1 MKTKHVL
8 ILSLIGNLALA
19 ATLIILWRCSPAT
32 PETQASTSEVS
43 NAAPEPSGTAI
54 KTLAA
59 SKFSLPWRAIE
70 SDDYHQYVANLRAV
84 GCPEW
89 VVRDVIAA
97 AVDGLYLQKSK
108 TNVVASPPWAG
119 ASRRRADALA
129 QSAIFSAT
137 RAEKQALLQ
146 ELLGYE
152 WNIRADDIWN
162 QNYTASLMLG
172 FLSDEKEIQVAALV
186 EKYKGLAGNIRAANV
201 VLIDEDLA
209 RLQELYHGLVAE
221 TSRMVNSWELG
232 ELEARVQAFY
242 ILPGDDIHFDGVAI
256 TGAELREI
264 ARASKVLKNEVRNQ
278 FLGDENLSELEQA
291 QREADFLRQVEKLL
305 SPGQF
310 ADFQRAQDDRFREIY
325 HFTQD
330 HNVSKDTAVKIYET
344 RRAAEDEAG
353 RVAADNQLS
362 AEEKASA
369 LAVLKTTTANAIS
382 FTLGNAAGD
391 YFEGPGQWLENLA
404 APRQGGTP

>member
-1 MKTKHVL
+1 MKAKRVL
-8 ILSLIGNLALA
+8 ILSLIGNLALV
-19 ATLIILWRCSPAT
+19 ATLIILWRGLTAT
-32 PETQASTSEVS
+32 PETTASMPEVS
-43 NAAPEPSGTAI
+43 NATPEPSQSTI
-54 KTLAA
+54 KTPTAA
-59 SKFSLPWRAIE
+59 KLTLPWRAIE

-97 AVDGLYLQKSK
+97 AVDGLYLEKSK
-108 TNVVASPPWAG
+108 TNFVSSPPWAG
-119 ASRRRADALA
+119 AGRRRADATA
-129 QSAIFSAT
+129 QSEILSAS

-146 ELLGYE
+146 ELLGYD

-162 QNYTASLMLG
+162 QDYTASLMLG
-172 FLSDEKEIQVAALV
+172 FLTDEKEIQVAALV
-186 EKYKGLAGNIRAANV
+186 EKYKGLVGNIRAANA

-221 TSRMVNSWELG
+221 ASRTVNSWELG

-264 ARASKVLKNEVRNQ
+264 VRASKVLKNEVRNQ
-278 FLGDENLSELEQA
+278 FLGDENLSEQEQA
-291 QREADFLRQVEKLL
+291 SREAEFKQQVEKLL

-310 ADFQRAQDDRFREIY
+310 ADFQRAQDDRFREIN
-325 HFTQD
+325 HFIQD
-330 HNVSKDTAVKIYET
+330 HNLSQDTAVKLYEA
-344 RRAAEDEAG
+344 RRAAETEAG

-362 AEEKASA
+362 AADKAAA
-369 LAVLKTTTANAIS
+369 LNSLKTTTANAMS
-382 FTLGNAAGD
+382 SVLGNASD
-391 YFEGPGQWLENLA
+391 EYLEGPGQWLDNLA
-404 APRQGGTP
+404 APPQGGTP

>member
-1 MKTKHVL
+1 MKAKRVL

-19 ATLIILWRCSPAT
+19 ATLIILWRGSPAML
-32 PETQASTSEVS
+32 ETQASTPEVS
-43 NAAPEPSGTAI
+43 STALEPSRTAI
-54 KTLAA
+54 QTPAA
-59 SKFSLPWRAIE
+59 SKLTLSWRTIE
-70 SDDYHQYVANLRAV
+70 SDDYRQYVANLRAV

-108 TNVVASPPWAG
+108 TNFVASPPWAG
-119 ASRRRADALA
+119 ASRRRSDAIA
-129 QSAIFSAT
+129 QSAIFSAS

-152 WNIRADDIWN
+152 WNIRADDLWN

-186 EKYKGLAGNIRAANV
+186 EKYKGMAGNIRAANV
-201 VLIDEDLA
+201 VLIDEDMA

-256 TGAELREI
+256 NGTELREI
-264 ARASKVLKNEVRNQ
+264 ARASKILKNEVRNQ
-278 FLGDENLSELEQA
+278 FLGDENLSEQEQA
-291 QREADFLRQVEKLL
+291 RREADFLRQVEKLL

-310 ADFQRAQDDRFREIY
+310 ADFQRAQDEHFREIY

-330 HNVSKDTAVKIYET
+330 HNVSKDTADKIYET

-362 AEEKASA
+362 AEDKAAA
-369 LAVLKTTTANAIS
+369 LDALKTTTANAIS
-382 FTLGNAAGD
+382 STLGDAAAD
-391 YFEGPGQWLENLA
+391 YLEGPGQWLENLA
-404 APRQGGTP
+404 APRQDRTP

>member
-1 MKTKHVL
+1 VKAKRVL
-8 ILSLIGNLALA
+8 ILSLIGNLALV
-19 ATLIILWRCSPAT
+19 ATLIILWHGSSAT
-32 PETQASTSEVS
+32 PETPALTPEVS
-43 NAAPEPSGTAI
+43 NIAPEPSRTAI
-54 KTLAA
+54 KTPAA
-59 SKFSLPWRAIE
+59 FRLTLPWRAIE
-70 SDDYHQYVANLRAV
+70 SNDYHQYVANLRAV

-97 AVDGLYLQKSK
+97 AVDGLYLQKSR
-108 TNVVASPPWAG
+108 TNFVASPPWAG

-129 QSAIFSAT
+129 QSAIFSAA

-162 QNYTASLMLG
+162 QNYTATLMLG
-172 FLSDEKEIQVAALV
+172 FLSDDKVIQVAALV
-186 EKYKGLAGNIRAANV
+186 EKYKGLVGNIRAATG

-221 TSRMVNSWELG
+221 ASQMVNSWELD

-256 TGAELREI
+256 TGVELREI
-264 ARASKVLKNEVRNQ
+264 ARASTVLKNEVRNQ
-278 FLGDENLSELEQA
+278 FLGDENLSEQEQA
-291 QREADFLRQVEKLL
+291 RREADFLRQVEKLL

-330 HNVSKDTAVKIYET
+330 HKVSKDTAIKIYET
-344 RRAAEDEAG
+344 RRAAESEAG
-353 RVAADNQLS
+353 RVTTDNQLS
-362 AEEKASA
+362 SEEKAAA
-369 LAVLKTTTANAIS
+369 LDALKTTTANAIS
-382 FTLGNAAGD
+382 SVLGNASGE
-391 YFEGPGQWLENLA
+391 YLEGPGQWLESLA
-404 APRQGGTP
+404 ASRQGGTP

>member
-1 MKTKHVL
+1 VKAKRVL
-8 ILSLIGNLALA
+8 LLSLIGNLALA
-19 ATLIILWRCSPAT
+19 ATLIILWRGLPAM
-32 PETQASTSEVS
+32 PETQASTPEVS
-43 NAAPEPSGTAI
+43 NAAPEPSRSAI
-54 KTLAA
+54 KTPAA
-59 SKFSLPWRAIE
+59 SKLTLPWRAIE

-108 TNVVASPPWAG
+108 TNFVSSPPWAG
-119 ASRRRADALA
+119 ASRRRADAIA
-129 QSAIFSAT
+129 QSAIFSAS

-152 WNIRADDIWN
+152 WKIRADEIWN

-172 FLSDEKEIQVAALV
+172 FLSDDKEIQVAALV
-186 EKYKGLAGNIRAANV
+186 EKYKRLVGNIRAANV

-209 RLQELYHGLVAE
+209 RLQELYDGLVAE

-256 TGAELREI
+256 TGPELREI
-264 ARASKVLKNEVRNQ
+264 VQASKILKNEVRNQ
-278 FLGDENLSELEQA
+278 FLGDENLSEQEQA
-291 QREADFLRQVEKLL
+291 RREKDFLRQVEKLL

-310 ADFQRAQDDRFREIY
+310 ADFQRAQDDYFREIY

-330 HNVSKDTAVKIYET
+330 HNVTKDAAVKIYGA

-362 AEEKASA
+362 AEEKVSA
-369 LAVLKTTTANAIS
+369 LGALKTTTANAIS
-382 FTLGNAAGD
+382 SVLGNASGE
-391 YFEGPGQWLENLA
+391 YLEGPGQWLDNLA
-404 APRQGGTP
+404 APPQGGTP

>member
-1 MKTKHVL
+1 MKAKRVL
-8 ILSLIGNLALA
+8 SLSLIGNLALA
-19 ATLIILWRCSPAT
+19 ATLIILWRGSPAAPGRPATAPEESNAT
-32 PETQASTSEVS
+32 PEPSQST
-43 NAAPEPSGTAI
+43 I
-54 KTLAA
+54 KTPAA
-59 SKFSLPWRAIE
+59 SKLTLPWRAIE
-70 SDDYHQYVANLRAV
+70 SDDYHQYVANLRGV

-97 AVDGLYLQKSK
+97 AVDGLYLKKSE
-108 TNVVASPPWAG
+108 TNFVVSPPWAG
-119 ASRRRADALA
+119 AGRRRADAIA
-129 QSAIFSAT
+129 QSAISSAS

-152 WNIRADDIWN
+152 WNIRADDLWN

-172 FLSDEKEIQVAALV
+172 FLSDDKEMQVAALV
-186 EKYKGLAGNIRAANV
+186 EKYQGRVGNIRAVNA

-209 RLQELYHGLVAE
+209 RLQKLYDGLMAE
-221 TSRMVNSWELG
+221 VSRAVNAWELG

-264 ARASKVLKNEVRNQ
+264 VRASTVLKNEVRNR
-278 FLGDENLSELEQA
+278 FLGDENLSEQDQA
-291 QREADFLRQVEKLL
+291 SREADFEQQVEKLL
-305 SPGQF
+305 GPGQF

-330 HNVSKDTAVKIYET
+330 HNLPQDAAVRIYEA
-344 RRAAEDEAG
+344 RRAAETEAG

-362 AEEKASA
+362 AADKAAA
-369 LAVLKTTTANAIS
+369 LDALKTTTANAMS
-382 FTLGNAAGD
+382 SVLGNASGD
-391 YFEGPGQWLENLA
+391 YFQGPGQWLENLA
-404 APRQGGTP
+404 APPQGGTP